1 MKRII
6 IDFLVLFFLNKD
18 IWINLSKIWVKYMDY
33 FLEWMFNRKMV
44 VAFKLIYRRYCEK
57 VSFSRGDRFFEWL
70 FSLMWIYEIWLRFVF
85 NFFIS

>member
-44 VAFKLIYRRYCEK
+44 VAFKLIYGRYGEK